1 MKIFLVKD
9 AERFLKGLPLA
20 KGFLCKN
27 SEDVV
32 SCMKKMKFPAVLKI
46 VSADAVHKTDIGG
59 VKVVANYLELRNS
72 YTSLM
77 RLAREKEMKL
87 DGILVQEF
95 VKGIEVIAGIKK
107 DPSFGHAIMFGIG
120 GTMVE
125 LIKDVSFRVCPIG
138 EKDAASMIDE
148 LKLKKLLY
156 GFRGTKPVNISL
168 LKSIL
173 VKVSRIPAKY
183 KNIEELDIN
192 PLIINDRIAKI
203 VDARIVVK

>member
-1 MKIFLVKD
+1 MKIFLGKE

-20 KGFLCKN
+20 KGFLCKS
-27 SEDVV
+27 SEVVV
-32 SCMKKMKFPAVLKI
+32 SCMKKMKFPVVLKI

-59 VKVVANYLELRNS
+59 VKVAASYLELRNS

-77 RLAREKEMKL
+77 RLARKKELKL

-107 DPSFGHAIMFGIG
+107 DPSFGHAVMFGVG

-138 EKDAASMIDE
+138 EKDAASMINE
-148 LKLKKLLY
+148 LKLKKLLC
-156 GFRGTKPVNISL
+156 GFRGTKPVDIGL

-173 VKVSRIPAKY
+173 VKVSRIPAKH

-192 PLIINDRIAKI
+192 PLIINEKEAKI
-203 VDARIVVK
+203 VDCRVII